1 MIGVERSIKK
11 VKACFVVN
19 YGSGNISAINICQ
32 REKISFK
39 IASNSDE
46 IKNAVIIFFLELGLL
61 IRR

>member
-1 MIGVERSIKK
+1 MLCI
-11 VKACFVVN
+11 VN
-19 YGSGNISAINICQ
+19 YGSGNISAIANICQ

-46 IKNAVIIFFLELGLL
+46 IKTLIIIFFLELGLL